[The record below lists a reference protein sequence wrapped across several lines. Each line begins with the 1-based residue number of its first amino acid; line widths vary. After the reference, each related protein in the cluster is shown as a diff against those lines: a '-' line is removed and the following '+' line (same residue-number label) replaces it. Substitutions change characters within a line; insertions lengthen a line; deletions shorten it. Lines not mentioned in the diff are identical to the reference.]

1 MSPRHSL
8 GLGVRADRLSIPE
21 PNLVDMPDRRNDRSG
36 SGLRLIS
43 QSRRGG
49 LNRVRKV
56 PFMAAVASDDI
67 VREQLQAGTV
77 ALEGL
82 RTAWRHKEAT
92 SDPRELWRILA
103 DVQGTNADSLFE
115 AAAMRAGFSKAD
127 VSAELSRKLIAR
139 LDFLRKSHERGRM
152 LELGMFPAMPR
163 KGPSASRRN
172 GVIVAIEPQH
182 RDVRSYAAHQGYDS
196 RLLRFASPSRLATL
210 IGSCLEDA
218 PLDDLWWY
226 SRFILNQRPIRLFF
240 SNEFQDVR
248 RAA

>member
-1 MSPRHSL
+1 
-8 GLGVRADRLSIPE
+8 
-21 PNLVDMPDRRNDRSG
+21 MPDRPNDRTSA
-36 SGLRLIS
+36 GLRLIS
-43 QSRRGG
+43 RSRRGG

-67 VREQLQAGTV
+67 VRAQLQAGTV

-103 DVQGTNADSLFE
+103 DVQGINADALFE
-115 AAAMRAGFSKAD
+115 AAASRAGFSKAD
-127 VSAELSRKLIAR
+127 ISVELTRKLIAR
-139 LDFLRKSHERGRM
+139 VDLLRRSHERDRM

-163 KGPSASRRN
+163 KGPSAARRN
-172 GVIVAIEPQH
+172 GIVVAIEPQH
-182 RDVRSYAAHQGYDS
+182 RDVRSFAAHHGYDS

-210 IGSCLEDA
+210 IGLC
-218 PLDDLWWY
+218 LDDTPLENLWWY

-240 SNEFQDVR
+240 STEFQEIR